1 MKMLIAWMIAVSFP
15 SSPEYVFLSIFFNDE
30 AECKFAITQIEVE
43 SPGKAECVAA
53 GVMAP
58 KKPIDV

>member
-15 SSPEYVFLSIFFNDE
+15 SSPEYVFLSTLFNNE
-30 AECKFAITQIEVE
+30 EECVAAISKIEVE
-43 SPGKAECVAA
+43 SPGKAECVRTA
-53 GVMAP
+53 VMTP